1 MKQTFLLIVLTAGVC
16 AGFCPQAPA
25 AKPKT
30 KVIAH
35 QGHWKPSG
43 STNNSL
49 ESLRQAAS
57 IAAYGSEFDV
67 NITSDNVAIIS
78 HGPKLNGMVIEATP
92 YSAFSGIRLPNGE
105 PVPTL
110 EQYLKEGK
118 KHPDLKLIL
127 ELKSASSPEV
137 ERRWVAI
144 VTEMVDR
151 MKMRKQV
158 EYISFSL
165 YMCKE
170 LSKKHPRVPVAYL
183 RNENPVAPKDLK
195 AAGIKN
201 IDYSYITMLANPDW
215 FAQARKLG
223 MNVNVWTVN
232 DEETLRKLIGLGADF
247 ITTDNPVLLQAI
259 LREPQEKKGIK

>member
-1 MKQTFLLIVLTAGVC
+1 MKQTFLLIALAAAVC
-16 AGFCPQAPA
+16 AGFSPKAPA
-25 AKPKT
+25 VKPKT

-35 QGHWKPSG
+35 QGYWKPSG

-78 HGPKLNGMVIEATP
+78 HGPKLNGMVIETTP
-92 YSAFSGIRLPNGE
+92 YSAFREIRLPNGE

-110 EQYLKEGK
+110 EQYLEEGK

-137 ERRWVAI
+137 ERRWVEI

-165 YMCKE
+165 YICKE
-170 LSKKHPRVPVAYL
+170 LSKKHPKVPVAYL
-183 RNENPVAPKDLK
+183 RNENPIAPKDLK
-195 AAGIKN
+195 ASGIN
-201 IDYSYITMLANPDW
+201 HIDYSYITMLANPDW

-223 MNVNVWTVN
+223 MKVNVWTVN
-232 DEETLRKLIGLGADF
+232 DEETLRRLIALGADF
-247 ITTDNPVLLQAI
+247 ITTDDPLLLQAI
-259 LREPQEKKGIK
+259 LSRPQVKERK